1 MKTKNLTLIF
11 ILLIIILFNIN
22 ISFAT
27 EEELIDSTSLT
38 YENDE
43 ITVTETEETEVIEEE
58 LPSTDLLSSNGV
70 TNVSTVNSISE
81 MNLRLNNILNIILI
95 AIGVL
100 LILFA
105 IAILIR
111 LNTLKQ

>member
-1 MKTKNLTLIF
+1 MKTKFITIIS
-11 ILLIIILFNIN
+11 ILLITILFNIN
-22 ISFAT
+22 ISYAVEDEVLGTAT
-27 EEELIDSTSLT
+27 YADEEIS
-38 YENDE
+38 
-43 ITVTETEETEVIEEE
+43 ITETDDGEIIEEE

-81 MNLRLNNILNIILI
+81 MNLKLNNILNIILI

>member
-43 ITVTETEETEVIEEE
+43 ITVTETEVIEEE